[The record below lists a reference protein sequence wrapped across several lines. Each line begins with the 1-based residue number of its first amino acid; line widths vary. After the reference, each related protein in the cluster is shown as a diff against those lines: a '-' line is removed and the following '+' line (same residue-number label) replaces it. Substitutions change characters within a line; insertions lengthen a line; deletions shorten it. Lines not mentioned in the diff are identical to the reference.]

1 MQQILR
7 LARRDGDELVRLF
20 ATMLAPFPHSQS
32 TDVEPGNIEGVQ
44 EEVEEACK
52 VFIVCTTTV

>member
-1 MQQILR
+1 
-7 LARRDGDELVRLF
+7 
-20 ATMLAPFPHSQS
+20 MLALFPHSQS
-32 TDVEPGNIEGVQ
+32 TDVEPCTEGNMEGVQ